1 MILPPEHLCITTL
14 EDFFYQESFIVTD
27 SLQRMVAMGGHQEAR
42 IWRRAIQQYVAR
54 GRGAEADVFVTSS
67 LQDPDLATVL
77 QLQNVTELV
86 HLSHLEADSFLS
98 EYGTK
103 SSPKEDNVITWT
115 LRQLWKNK
123 YIAAHYAA
131 SV

>member
-1 MILPPEHLCITTL
+1 
-14 EDFFYQESFIVTD
+14 
-27 SLQRMVAMGGHQEAR
+27 MGGHQEAR

-54 GRGAEADVFVTSS
+54 GSGAEADVFVTSS

-77 QLQNVTELV
+77 QLQNVTELE
-86 HLSHLEADSFLS
+86 HLSHSEADIFLS
-98 EYGTK
+98 ENDTK